1 MNPTS
6 TRENAVRWIRDTL
19 DLSQR
24 ELGSAIGMAEQTVRS
39 VEAGRLKL
47 SRKFAGRLAALT
59 GIDADRLM
67 RNDLG
72 TPLPDQAD
80 VRSIFRVASGPYSP
94 VGQIAQ
100 ALPLVLLLRAFLIQ
114 AYIAAEL
121 GELGCQHTGFNDE
134 TQKGTIRQLGKIPNT
149 RTRQR
154 VFQQA
159 NDLLAKGDP
168 KEIKA
173 LMEKSLA
180 ALEQLR
186 DAARK
191 STKKN
196 Y

>member
-1 MNPTS
+1 MNPTP
-6 TRENAVRWIRDTL
+6 TPENAVRWIRDTL

-59 GIDADRLM
+59 GIDAGRLM

-72 TPLPDQAD
+72 NPLPDQAD
-80 VRSIFRVASGPYSP
+80 VRSIFRVASGTFGP
-94 VGQIAQ
+94 VGRIAQ
-100 ALPLVLLLRAFLIQ
+100 ALPLALLLRAFFTQ

-134 TQKGTIRQLGKIPNT
+134 IAKGTVRQLGKIPNT

-159 NDLLAKGDP
+159 NDLLSKGDL
-168 KEIKA
+168 KEITA
-173 LMEKSLA
+173 LVEKSLA
-180 ALEQLR
+180 ALKEVS